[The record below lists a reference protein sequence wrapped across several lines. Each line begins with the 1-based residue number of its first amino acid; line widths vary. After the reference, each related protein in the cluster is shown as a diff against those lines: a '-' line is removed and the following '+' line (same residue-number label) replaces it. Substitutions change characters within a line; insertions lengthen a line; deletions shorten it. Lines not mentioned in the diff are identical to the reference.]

1 MSLKKNGE
9 SAGDAGVA
17 SSASSSGAGVSVV
30 IPVYNQL
37 DYTRKCLD
45 SLRAHGGGI
54 EEIIIIDNG
63 STDGTAQYLSG
74 LDSATVIMN
83 RENLGCAAAWNQ
95 GVEAAGSAW
104 VLFLNNDVVVTSH
117 WIEGMLEFAEEKRV
131 DIVSPAIRE
140 GAGDY
145 DMDRYAQEFVARMG
159 RQSRIGVAD
168 GICFLVRRAVFE
180 KVGRFDE
187 HFRIGQFEDV
197 DFFRRAA
204 MAGFRLGITGR
215 SFIHHFGSVTQNH
228 IRGVERN
235 NSYEAVNRAY
245 YRRKWNLSWPK
256 RFIDR
261 QSGKAR
267 LFFWTVKERALGG
280 HTLKE
285 AVSR

>member
-1 MSLKKNGE
+1 
-9 SAGDAGVA
+9 
-17 SSASSSGAGVSVV
+17 
-30 IPVYNQL
+30 
-37 DYTRKCLD
+37 
-45 SLRAHGGGI
+45 
-54 EEIIIIDNG
+54 
-63 STDGTAQYLSG
+63 
-74 LDSATVIMN
+74 
-83 RENLGCAAAWNQ
+83 
-95 GVEAAGSAW
+95 
-104 VLFLNNDVVVTSH
+104 
-117 WIEGMLEFAEEKRV
+117 
-131 DIVSPAIRE
+131 
-140 GAGDY
+140 
-145 DMDRYAQEFVARMG
+145 
-159 RQSRIGVAD
+159 
-168 GICFLVRRAVFE
+168 
-180 KVGRFDE
+180 
-187 HFRIGQFEDV
+187 
-197 DFFRRAA
+197 